1 MRVLIPTFLAMP
13 VMMMTAC
20 APQVDTVAEEEA
32 VRAMGTAWQAFD
44 DEQNA
49 AGVAGLFAADGS
61 AYWEGRQP
69 ATGPQQIERFMFESY
84 AFDPGGEGSWG
95 SDRLHL
101 AASGDLAVEE
111 GAFQSPVDQGRY
123 MTVYQKVGDAWK
135 VAADMSVST
144 APDGGAPAW
153 AREQLGRW
161 YETFNARDASGIADI
176 YASDAVV
183 GGAQGRTAIMARFE
197 AEWAESEAVCSG
209 QFDGFEVRGTI
220 ATGWGRDTCVTPG
233 DGGEESTVRS
243 SWLAVYEQ
251 QADGSWLCI
260 RDYGEPVE
268 A

>member
-1 MRVLIPTFLAMP
+1 MRIPTFLVMTG
-13 VMMMTAC
+13 MMMSAC
-20 APQVDTVAEEEA
+20 APRVDSVVEEEA
-32 VRAMGTAWQAFD
+32 VRAIGTAWQAFD

-69 ATGPQQIERFMFESY
+69 AIGPQEIELFMSESY

-123 MTVYQKVGDAWK
+123 ITVYKKVGDAWK
-135 VAADMSVST
+135 IAADMSVST

-153 AREQLGRW
+153 ALELLDRW
-161 YETFNARDASGIADI
+161 YETFNARDAAALADT
-176 YASDAVV
+176 YTSDAVV
-183 GGAQGRTAIMARFE
+183 GDARGRRAITARFE
-197 AEWAESEAVCSG
+197 AGWAESDAVCSG

-220 ATGWGRDTCVTPG
+220 ATGWGRDTCVTAG
-233 DGGEESTVRS
+233 EGGGGTTERS
-243 SWLAVYEQ
+243 NWLAVYEQ
-251 QADGSWLCI
+251 QTDGSWLCI
-260 RDYGEPVE
+260 RDYGEPVAE
-268 A
+268 